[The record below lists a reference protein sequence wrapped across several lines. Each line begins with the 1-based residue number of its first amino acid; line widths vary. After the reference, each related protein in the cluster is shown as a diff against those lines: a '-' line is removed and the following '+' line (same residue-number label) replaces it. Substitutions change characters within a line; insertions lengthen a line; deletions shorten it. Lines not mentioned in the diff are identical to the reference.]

1 MQRAF
6 ITLLLMVFLAC
17 GPARAEDRNPGRE
30 FGLAGASVGA
40 NLLYTPPKLLT
51 ALIGLPVGALTGV
64 FTGLDLRSMYAVWVP
79 TVFSKNRDRLLEG
92 DIAQAF
98 FDAVLSQAR
107 TKDLLSDDHFSVDGT
122 LLEAWASQKSY
133 QKRKDPPKRCSPRRD
148 RAGGSV
154 VELVAGWLRGQA
166 QGERM

>member
-79 TVFSKNRDRLLEG
+79 TVTGTYFVTPAHLEG
-92 DIAQAF
+92 TRSIEF
-98 FDAVLSQAR
+98 FGSHYPTTLGCEANPKMACTHDAGS
-107 TKDLLSDDHFSVDGT
+107 TK
-122 LLEAWASQKSY
+122 A
-133 QKRKDPPKRCSPRRD
+133 
-148 RAGGSV
+148 
-154 VELVAGWLRGQA
+154 
-166 QGERM
+166 

>member
-17 GPARAEDRNPGRE
+17 GPARAEDRNPSRE

-79 TVFSKNRDRLLEG
+79 TVTGTYFVTPAHLEG
-92 DIAQAF
+92 TRPIEF
-98 FDAVLSQAR
+98 FGSHYPTTLGCEANPSMACTHDA
-107 TKDLLSDDHFSVDGT
+107 
-122 LLEAWASQKSY
+122 
-133 QKRKDPPKRCSPRRD
+133 RCSKAPKP
-148 RAGGSV
+148 AP
-154 VELVAGWLRGQA
+154 
-166 QGERM
+166 

>member
-79 TVFSKNRDRLLEG
+79 TVTGTYFITPAHLEG
-92 DIAQAF
+92 TRPIEF
-98 FDAVLSQAR
+98 FGSHYPTALGCEANPNMACTHDARR
-107 TKDLLSDDHFSVDGT
+107 TK
-122 LLEAWASQKSY
+122 APA
-133 QKRKDPPKRCSPRRD
+133 PAP
-148 RAGGSV
+148 
-154 VELVAGWLRGQA
+154 
-166 QGERM
+166 

>member
-79 TVFSKNRDRLLEG
+79 TVTGTYFVTPAHLEG
-92 DIAQAF
+92 TRPIEF
-98 FDAVLSQAR
+98 FGSHYP
-107 TKDLLSDDHFSVDGT
+107 TT
-122 LLEAWASQKSY
+122 LGCEANPNMACTHGA
-133 QKRKDPPKRCSPRRD
+133 RCSKAPKP
-148 RAGGSV
+148 AP
-154 VELVAGWLRGQA
+154 
-166 QGERM
+166 

>member
-79 TVFSKNRDRLLEG
+79 TVTGTYFVTPAHLEG
-92 DIAQAF
+92 TRPIEF
-98 FDAVLSQAR
+98 FGSHYPTTLGCEANPNMACTHDVGS
-107 TKDLLSDDHFSVDGT
+107 TKALQP
-122 LLEAWASQKSY
+122 A
-133 QKRKDPPKRCSPRRD
+133 P
-148 RAGGSV
+148 
-154 VELVAGWLRGQA
+154 
-166 QGERM
+166 

>member
-17 GPARAEDRNPGRE
+17 GPARAEDRNSGRE

-79 TVFSKNRDRLLEG
+79 TVTGTYFVTRPPRGDAADR
-92 DIAQAF
+92 
-98 FDAVLSQAR
+98 VLR
-107 TKDLLSDDHFSVDGT
+107 L
-122 LLEAWASQKSY
+122 
-133 QKRKDPPKRCSPRRD
+133 
-148 RAGGSV
+148 
-154 VELVAGWLRGQA
+154 
-166 QGERM
+166 